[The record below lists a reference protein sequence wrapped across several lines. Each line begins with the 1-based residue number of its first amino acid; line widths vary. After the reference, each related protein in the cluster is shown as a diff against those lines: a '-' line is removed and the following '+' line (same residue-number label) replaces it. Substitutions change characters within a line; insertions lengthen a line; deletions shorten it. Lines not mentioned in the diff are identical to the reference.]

1 MSSLPQQL
9 WDVCVYDR
17 FLMQV
22 IQLIVTE
29 LSGRRSFHS
38 LSSTSPAESCDFLCQ
53 ELSHLLLYVT
63 HMFQSGTCSCCLCH
77 THVSVRYVFVLFM
90 SHARFSPVR
99 VRVVKTYCICY
110 VCVLSLAWCRTSTTG
125 GVLTYLCCVVFDIRF
140 LRSLIHYIFTVHL
153 LHVFSRFSC
162 HCFRYMSACCC
173 CCNVIAVWVW
183 KRGRASS
190 AVQSTRC

>member
-1 MSSLPQQL
+1 MSACTTGFWCKWYSWLSLNCL
-9 WDVCVYDR
+9 DDVHFTRCRQRHPPSRATSYVKNCH
-17 FLMQV
+17 
-22 IQLIVTE
+22 I
-29 LSGRRSFHS
+29 SF
-38 LSSTSPAESCDFLCQ
+38 
-53 ELSHLLLYVT
+53 
-63 HMFQSGTCSCCLCH
+63 
-77 THVSVRYVFVLFM
+77 FM
-90 SHARFSPVR
+90 SHTCFSLVR
-99 VRVVKTYCICY
+99 VRVVKTYCICC